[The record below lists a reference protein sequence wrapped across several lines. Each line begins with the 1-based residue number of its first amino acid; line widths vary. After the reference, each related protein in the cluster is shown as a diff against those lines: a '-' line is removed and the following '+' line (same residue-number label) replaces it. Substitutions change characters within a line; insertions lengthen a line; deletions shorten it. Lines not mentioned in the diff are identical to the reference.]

1 MARELLTV
9 KQLDTYKGDDVL
21 RDGDGL
27 MLRGSR
33 WVLRVRVHG
42 KRHDLGLGGWPKVGL
57 KQARQ
62 KADAARQRARRGVP
76 AHIVGEGKTTFRR
89 AWEQF
94 WEIKAPTLGSA
105 RHRGYWVR
113 TMQNFALPKL
123 GDRDVADIRAAEVV
137 EVLRPIWTT
146 KPETARRVLQRV
158 KAVFGWGIFAELR
171 ERANPCDGVSKVLGH
186 TRMPTRHFRSMPYHE
201 VPAFFQQL
209 RAMPTVASRS
219 CLAFA
224 ILCALR
230 SGEAR
235 HAQWDWLVDGLLIVP
250 AEFTKMRRTHAVP
263 LSTGAKVLLDEART
277 WGGPLIFP
285 GRQGG

>member
-123 GDRDVADIRAAEVV
+123 E
-137 EVLRPIWTT
+137 
-146 KPETARRVLQRV
+146 
-158 KAVFGWGIFAELR
+158 
-171 ERANPCDGVSKVLGH
+171 
-186 TRMPTRHFRSMPYHE
+186 HFRLE
-201 VPAFFQQL
+201 VN
-209 RAMPTVASRS
+209 R
-219 CLAFA
+219 
-224 ILCALR
+224 
-230 SGEAR
+230 
-235 HAQWDWLVDGLLIVP
+235 
-250 AEFTKMRRTHAVP
+250 
-263 LSTGAKVLLDEART
+263 
-277 WGGPLIFP
+277 
-285 GRQGG
+285 